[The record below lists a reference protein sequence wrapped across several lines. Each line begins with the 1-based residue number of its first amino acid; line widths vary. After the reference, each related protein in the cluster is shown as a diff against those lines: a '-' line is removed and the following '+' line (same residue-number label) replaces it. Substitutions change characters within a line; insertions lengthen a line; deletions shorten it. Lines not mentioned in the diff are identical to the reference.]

1 MDFSSCAGCGA
12 ALYLDGCSWS
22 DSTLEEIRK
31 RGARPGSLV
40 EVGGAKL
47 HACKGRRGSAG
58 PLKRCVLAAVEKSR
72 ICPGCGAHGAADLGS
87 ICRECRRR
95 LRHEAEIAARPRETA
110 LWGVDWSRAGGD
122 ADLSGRVSLCR
133 AARAICQ
140 SLASLMVHPDSPPT
154 AGVDLWAVP
163 PERWI
168 PDGRMPVDSTAVGFY
183 HLTGAQADALRGI
196 MARIADL
203 AADQFQRGRALGSNL
218 LLSLAQGD
226 RDVLRRME
234 EAEKNAAR
242 HAQGRRIGPAA
253 EEETSR

>member
-1 MDFSSCAGCGA
+1 
-12 ALYLDGCSWS
+12 
-22 DSTLEEIRK
+22 
-31 RGARPGSLV
+31 
-40 EVGGAKL
+40 
-47 HACKGRRGSAG
+47 
-58 PLKRCVLAAVEKSR
+58 
-72 ICPGCGAHGAADLGS
+72 
-87 ICRECRRR
+87 
-95 LRHEAEIAARPRETA
+95 
-110 LWGVDWSRAGGD
+110 VDWSRAGGD
-122 ADLSGRVSLCR
+122 EDLSGRVSLGR
-133 AARAICQ
+133 AARAICD
-140 SLASLMVHPDSPPT
+140 SLAKLMVHPDSPPT

-234 EAEKNAAR
+234 EAEKIAAR
-242 HAQGRRIGPAA
+242 YAQGRRIGPAE
-253 EEETSR
+253 EEETPR